1 MHITLV
7 LVALLLAFS
16 NGANDNFKG
25 FASVWGSA
33 TLSYRSALMLS
44 AIASCSGA
52 LVALFMAHGLVA
64 SFSGKGL
71 VSSDALSASGFM
83 FAVACAAALTI
94 FSATRLGLPV
104 STTHALLG
112 GLVGAGLGIVG
123 AVNWAPLLQFFAL
136 PLLLSPILAAA
147 LGALLYR
154 SVRSLPLEEACV
166 CISAEPVAALEGN
179 GRLHM
184 ASNRN
189 DGFGVQLGTSS
200 GACAGATTQVAVKPW
215 WDWLH
220 VASAMAICFA
230 RGLNDTPKLAAI
242 LLAAGAVS
250 LNASIVAVA
259 VFMTAGGLLCSRR
272 VAQTLSQKLS
282 QLDTRSGLAANIT
295 TAGLVFAASH
305 FALSVSTTHVAVGS
319 IAGAG
324 ASSGGLH
331 RQALVNILLSWCATL
346 PLAALVAFVIG
357 RLSL

>member
-1 MHITLV
+1 MEIALV

-33 TLSYRSALMLS
+33 TLGYRSALLLS
-44 AIASCSGA
+44 SLASCGGA
-52 LVALFMAHGLVA
+52 LAALFMAHGLVA

-112 GLVGAGLGIVG
+112 GLVGAGLGRVG

-154 SVRSLPLEEACV
+154 SVRRAPVEQACL
-166 CISAEPVAALEGN
+166 CLNAEPTVLSGGPQAVMMKQGMSLT
-179 GRLHM
+179 
-184 ASNRN
+184 
-189 DGFGVQLGTSS
+189 LGTQGGS
-200 GACAGATTQVAVKPW
+200 CAGAATQVALKPW

-220 VASAMAICFA
+220 IASAMAICFA
-230 RGLNDTPKLAAI
+230 RGLNDTPKLTAI
-242 LLAAGAVS
+242 VLAAGAVS
-250 LNASIVAVA
+250 FNASILAVA
-259 VFMTAGGLLCSRR
+259 AFMTAGGLLFSRR
-272 VAQTLSQKLS
+272 VAHTLSQKLS
-282 QLDTRSGLAANIT
+282 QLDTRSGLTANIT
-295 TAGLVFAASH
+295 TAGLVLAASH
-305 FALSVSTTHVAVGS
+305 FSLPVSTTHVAVGS

-324 ASSGGLH
+324 ASSGGLN
-331 RQALVNILLSWCATL
+331 RQALGNILLSWCATL
-346 PLAALVAFVIG
+346 PIAAFIAFVIG
-357 RLSL
+357 RLTL